1 MVLVLSSIES
11 IIRDTAIKLLE
22 KAATDLPED
31 VEKAIRNAYE
41 REVNPMAKS
50 MLKSIIDNIH
60 VARKWK
66 YAVCQDTGI
75 VIFYVKA
82 DPTYPLLGRIPS
94 LLREATIKA
103 TDMIPL
109 RPNAVDPFT
118 GRNSGDNTG
127 RYIPWIEWD
136 LVEGLGYLEITAVL
150 KGGGS
155 EAPSI
160 ARTLT
165 PAEGVKGL
173 VKTVLETIYENGA
186 KPCPPV
192 VVGVGIGPTA
202 DIAMNLAKKAIFL
215 RPLGVRSDDPNA
227 AKLEELLLEAINKM
241 GLGTHGVGGVVTA
254 LDVHV
259 EYAYRH
265 VATYSVGVMVSCWAL
280 RRASARI
287 YPNGKVEYLTHRE
300 VS

>member
-1 MVLVLSSIES
+1 MSSNLDS
-11 IIRDTAIKLLE
+11 TIINTAIKLLE
-22 KAATDLPED
+22 LAATDLPED
-31 VEKAIRNAYE
+31 VERAIKNAYE
-41 REVNPMAKS
+41 RETNPMAKS
-50 MLKSIIDNIH
+50 MLKSILDNIG
-60 VARKWK
+60 VARKQR
-66 YAVCQDTGI
+66 YAICQDTGI
-75 VIFYVKA
+75 VIFYVRT
-82 DPTYPLLGRIPS
+82 DPMFPSIGRVPQ
-94 LLREATIKA
+94 LLREATVKA
-103 TDMIPL
+103 TDLIPL

-118 GRNSGDNTG
+118 GKNSGDNTG

-136 LVEGLGYLEITAVL
+136 IVDRLGYLDLTAIL

-173 VKTVLETIYENGA
+173 VRIVLETIYESGA

-202 DIAMNLAKKAIFL
+202 DIAMNLAKKALFL
-215 RPLGVRSDDPNA
+215 RPLGVRSSDPNA
-227 AKLEELLLEAINKM
+227 AKLEELLLEAINRM
-241 GLGTHGVGGVVTA
+241 GLGTHGVGGVTTA

-265 VATYSVGVMVSCWAL
+265 VATYSVGVIVSCWAL
-280 RRASARI
+280 RRATARI
-287 YPNGKVEYLTHRE
+287 YSDGRVEYLTHR
-300 VS
+300 V

>member
-1 MVLVLSSIES
+1 MSSIES

-127 RYIPWIEWD
+127 RHIPWIEWD

>member
-202 DIAMNLAKKAIFL
+202 DIAINLAKKAIFL

>member
-1 MVLVLSSIES
+1 MSSIES